1 MAEISP
7 SNSRTST
14 KFHSHLLRF
23 QVHFSVRN
31 LVPEALDLVPGFS
44 FSCSFSSWGILVLSW
59 CLARLFSSHLV
70 PRACFR
76 NCFNFNVVNILKKLP
91 KWPNFGLKLLFGVK
105 ISQLLEKIM
114 P

>member
-1 MAEISP
+1 MA
-7 SNSRTST
+7 T
-14 KFHSHLLRF
+14 H
-23 QVHFSVRN
+23 SVRN
-31 LVPEALDLVPGFS
+31 LVPEALDLVPGLS

-105 ISQLLEKIM
+105 ISQLIEKIM